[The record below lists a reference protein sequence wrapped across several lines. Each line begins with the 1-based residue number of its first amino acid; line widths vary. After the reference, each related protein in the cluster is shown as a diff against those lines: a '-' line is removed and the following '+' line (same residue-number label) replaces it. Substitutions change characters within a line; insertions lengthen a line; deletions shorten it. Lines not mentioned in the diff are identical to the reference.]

1 MSARQRS
8 RAMILVACL
17 ATIGCDRVT
26 KQAAASIL
34 ADSPVRSYLAD
45 TVRLIYAE
53 NVGGFLSV
61 GAGLPIARRML
72 VFTVATGLLL
82 LGMTYAAIRGR
93 WEGMRL
99 LGTALIVSGGASN
112 WIDRVATG
120 SVIDFLNVGIGPLR
134 TGIFNVADVA
144 ILGGALLVGLTA
156 WRDGGKRS
164 GRGPGVTA
172 EKRGGRGEAG

>member
-1 MSARQRS
+1 MSGQQLS
-8 RAMILVACL
+8 HVIILVASL

-26 KQAAASIL
+26 KQAAATIL
-34 ADSPVRSYLAD
+34 ADMPDRSYLAD
-45 TVRLIYAE
+45 TVRLTYAE
-53 NVGGFLSV
+53 NLGGFLSV
-61 GAGLPIARRML
+61 GAGLSVEHRML

-82 LGMTYAAIRGR
+82 LGLTIAAIRGR

-99 LGTALIVSGGASN
+99 LGAALIVSGGASN

-144 ILGGALLVGLTA
+144 IVGGVGLVVLTA
-156 WRDGGKRS
+156 VRGIGCGGS
-164 GRGPGVTA
+164 GFTA
-172 EKRGGRGEAG
+172 EKRGSRDEQA